1 MNPDPP
7 APPPPIRGAEAA
19 LREAERERAF
29 WTANE
34 QRLTVAYPD
43 QFVAVAPADG
53 RVVGT
58 ADTLPELY
66 AELRHDGVDPH
77 RVWVRFLSSDPRRFI
92 L

>member
-1 MNPDPP
+1 MSPEGP
-7 APPPPIRGAEAA
+7 ASPPIEDAAAA

-34 QRLTVAYPD
+34 HRLTSTHPD
-43 QFVAVAPADG
+43 QFVAVS
-53 RVVGT
+53 
-58 ADTLPELY
+58 ADTERVAAVADDLPQLY
-66 AELRHDGVDPH
+66 AELRHDQIDPY